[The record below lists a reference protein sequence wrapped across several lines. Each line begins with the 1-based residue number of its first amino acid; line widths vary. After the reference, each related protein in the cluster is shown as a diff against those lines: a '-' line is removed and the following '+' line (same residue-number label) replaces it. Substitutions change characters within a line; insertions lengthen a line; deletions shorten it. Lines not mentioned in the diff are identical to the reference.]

1 MLGYEVSKF
10 VSKYFYKVLTS
21 VKAYKAGNIEQA
33 LVDCFLLIDDIL
45 TLPNVNKILKSF
57 DDLIDQEAQLE
68 YDFLSLELVNTD
80 KNRFFQ
86 PISIFYEQYINHF
99 LSRESKKSQDNN
111 LTSSPESE
119 TTAFTPHNMDGV
131 NSYKNI
137 ELKKLSSSLVENEID
152 LNNESCFNCTDVFP
166 PEQNEDI
173 YTFGGIIVQQ
183 PFYKSPDIVSFAV
196 GCTANVAII
205 KNKVCYIA
213 NIGDSMAVVYKNQKA
228 IRLNLEHKLNLIK
241 ERKRICN
248 SGTPIY
254 NERIGGRLNLTRA
267 FGKIIQ

>member
-1 MLGYEVSKF
+1 MLGYQVSKF
-10 VSKYFYKVLTS
+10 VSKYFYKILTS

-57 DDLIDQEAQLE
+57 DDYIDQEAQLE
-68 YDFLSLELVNTD
+68 YDFLSLELVNRE
-80 KNRFFQ
+80 KNTFFK
-86 PISIFYEQYINHF
+86 PISIFYEPYLKNS
-99 LSRESKKSQDNN
+99 LTRGSEKSKDN

-119 TTAFTPHNMDGV
+119 TTAFTPNNSEEI

-137 ELKKLSSSLVENEID
+137 KLKKLSSSLVENEID
-152 LNNESCFNCTDVFP
+152 LNNECCYNCTDVFP

-173 YTFGGIIVQQ
+173 YSFGGVIVQQ
-183 PFYKSPDIVSFAV
+183 PFYKTPEILSFGV
-196 GCTANVAII
+196 GCTANVVTI

-213 NIGDSMAVVYKNQKA
+213 NIGDSMAVVYKNRKA

-267 FGKIIQ
+267 FGKKIQ